1 MKFLYLS
8 IAVFPSWAE
17 ARRKMWVWFRSAERF
32 QHDFHYYGVATK
44 QFPGYRA
51 MKIECQLEWL
61 DSCYAWIYSNHYTH
75 IFYTDSADCL
85 MLAPPEEIE
94 AKYTEMGCPPV
105 LWSAYHQLGNVSDP
119 ARYPLFDSPE
129 WVDKYGS
136 YRYPNG
142 GGYIMEV
149 PLLLD
154 YLRQATLT
162 DTGDDCFILYDRFQ
176 SGWDATIDSNCA
188 IWQVRGTENCDV
200 VERDGRVR
208 LHNRVTGEYPCV
220 IHESGGYTD
229 QQTLKDHTMIPL
241 ARRLGIIG
249 ETEERP

>member
-8 IAVFPSWAE
+8 IAVFPSWEE
-17 ARRKMWVWFRSAERF
+17 ARRKMWVWFRSIDRF
-32 QHDFHYYGVATK
+32 SHGFYHYGIGTR

-51 MKIECQLEWL
+51 MKIECQLREL
-61 DSCYAWIYSNHYTH
+61 ARMPHDLSRYTH

-94 AKYTEMGCPPV
+94 EKYRALGRPPV
-105 LWSAYHQLGNVSDP
+105 LWSAYHQLGNVSD
-119 ARYPLFDSPE
+119 ATRYPMFDSPA
-129 WVDKYGS
+129 WVDKYGL

-149 PLLLD
+149 PVLLD

-162 DTGDDCFILYDRFQ
+162 HTGDDCFILYDCFQ
-176 SGWDATIDSNCA
+176 AGWDATIDSNCA

-229 QQTLKDHTMIPL
+229 QQTLKDHTMVPL